1 MIRTLLVLAVLLAG
15 CTSEGQV
22 PAAPPGSTAAAGHT
36 ERFTFD
42 DTTTAPAAFDGTWAV
57 CAESGTS
64 SAPNALCQTGE
75 ATFPAIALTTG
86 NYRDGVF
93 SVRFKPISGKED
105 QAAGIIFRVVDED
118 NYYVLRANA
127 LEGNVNFYTYVNGK
141 RSSIKESTVQVSA
154 GSWHELRVEVEGQ
167 NMTGFLDGTKL
178 DTATDSTFA
187 SGRAGLWTKADSQT
201 CFDDMTATAR

>member
-1 MIRTLLVLAVLLAG
+1 MIRTLLALLVLLAG
-15 CTSEGQV
+15 CTSGTQA
-22 PAAPPGSTAAAGHT
+22 PTAPPGSTAPAGHT

-42 DTTTAPAAFDGTWAV
+42 ENATAPAAFDGTWAV
-57 CAESGTS
+57 RAESGTS
-64 SAPNALCQTGE
+64 SSPNALCQTGQ

-93 SVRFKPISGKED
+93 SVRFKAISGKED
-105 QAAGIIFRVVDED
+105 QAAGIIFRVVDKD

-141 RSSIKESTVQVSA
+141 RSSLKESSVQVAA
-154 GSWHELRVEVEGQ
+154 GSWHELRVEVDGQ
-167 NMTGFLDGTKL
+167 NMTSFLDGTKL
-178 DTATDSTFA
+178 VTATDATFA

-201 CFDDMTATAR
+201 CFDDLTATAR